1 MKRIIIFLVLLANL
15 FSISIIGQAN
25 ISSSCTAFT
34 NVDFNGFNGMA
45 SDDCSSATCYI
56 DPLREANLV
65 LSQSGCSFIDPD
77 GNPGA
82 DIIYSMS
89 INHNNYPVTSL
100 LTYEVPYGF
109 EYKLE
114 GTSAGANCEAEIN
127 YSFSQ
132 SDNIQTNNIQ
142 LFGSSFLSENLNNN
156 YIMKLPRLL
165 HGVHFM
171 FSAFIQTSSIVDDIA
186 FELDFLNQLQI
197 MVPSQFYLDNGL
209 IGPTTVNLNTTTGS
223 MNIQVQ
229 ERCAEDIILEEGTDL
244 GSYTYSAANI
254 LYVDTEV
261 KNSTNVVF
269 SAGNSINFEPGYSVE
284 LGSSMTT
291 QVYTGCTN

>member
-1 MKRIIIFLVLLANL
+1 
-15 FSISIIGQAN
+15 
-25 ISSSCTAFT
+25 
-34 NVDFNGFNGMA
+34 
-45 SDDCSSATCYI
+45 
-56 DPLREANLV
+56 
-65 LSQSGCSFIDPD
+65 
-77 GNPGA
+77 
-82 DIIYSMS
+82 
-89 INHNNYPVTSL
+89 
-100 LTYEVPYGF
+100 
-109 EYKLE
+109 
-114 GTSAGANCEAEIN
+114 
-127 YSFSQ
+127 
-132 SDNIQTNNIQ
+132 
-142 LFGSSFLSENLNNN
+142 
-156 YIMKLPRLL
+156 
-165 HGVHFM
+165 M

-223 MNIQVQ
+223 MNIQVK